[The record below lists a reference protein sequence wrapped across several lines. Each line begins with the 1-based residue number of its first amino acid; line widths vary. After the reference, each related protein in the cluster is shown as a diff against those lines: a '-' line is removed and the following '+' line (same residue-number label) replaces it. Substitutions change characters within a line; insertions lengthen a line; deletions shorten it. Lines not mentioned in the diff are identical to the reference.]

1 MEKIPMI
8 RCPHCEQPG
17 ISPLRKA
24 ILSPGLSAVCA
35 VCGKPS
41 SISYPSWVT
50 SMLPGSVLM
59 VAALLVHSERLEW
72 TLNTVGFLLMIVIPL
87 LFTPLRKQQ

>member
-24 ILSPGLSAVCA
+24 ILSPGISAVCA

>member
-1 MEKIPMI
+1 MI

-24 ILSPGLSAVCA
+24 IMSPGISAVCA

-41 SISYPSWVT
+41 GIRYPSWLT
-50 SMLPGSVLM
+50 AMLPGSVLM
-59 VAALLVHSERLEW
+59 IAALLVQSERLEW
-72 TLNTVGFLLMIVIPL
+72 TLNAAGFLLMIVIPL
-87 LFTPLRKQQ
+87 LFTPLRKEH